1 MHAVILAGGLGTRL
15 RPFSITIPK
24 PLLPLGDKPI
34 LDVILT
40 QLSQRKFT
48 RVTVL
53 LGYMSSLF
61 QAFLGDGSRWGL
73 QLEYVIEDVP
83 LGTAGALR
91 LIQDPSENFLVING
105 DTLTTLDFGKMLT
118 HHTDSKMLGSVFCAR
133 IEEFV
138 DYGVVEFDKDQ
149 SLTAYKEKPT
159 NTYYVSTGVYALRK
173 DILCFDHG
181 AGRLDMPDL
190 FKRAMAEGHSIH
202 CYTQNDAYWR
212 DIGRFDH
219 FDAASKDF
227 QEDRSRFIRDS

>member
-34 LDVILT
+34 IDIILT
-40 QLSQRKFT
+40 QLSQKKFT

-73 QLEYVIEDVP
+73 QLEYVIEDTP

-91 LIQDPSENFLVING
+91 LIQNPSETFLVING
-105 DTLTTLDFGKMLT
+105 DTLTTLDFGQMLT
-118 HHTDSKMLGSVFCAR
+118 AHIESRALASIFCAR
-133 IEEFV
+133 VEDFV
-138 DYGVVEFDKDQ
+138 DYGVVEFNEAG

-159 NTYYVSTGVYALRK
+159 NTYYVSTGVYALHK
-173 DILCFDHG
+173 EILRFDQG
-181 AGRLDMPDL
+181 VGKLDMPDL
-190 FKRAMAEGHSIH
+190 FKRAMAEGHSIY
-202 CYTQNDAYWR
+202 CYRQDDAYWR

-219 FDAASKDF
+219 FDAASKEF
-227 QEDRSRFIRDS
+227 QEDRARFIQND